1 MNEEIELKSFPFD
14 SIAKDREYPANI
26 FRNYFYKFLSTGVY
40 FGKYKNYG
48 DYSMKVVPDTGLKVK
63 VTKGAGNIKGLDFE
77 LDEDTLLNINL
88 SAETNR
94 KDLVIVKADDT
105 LARRKTTLYVK
116 EGTATEFP
124 TLTRTNDIYELGIA
138 KINVTAGKITIDLDD
153 IEDTRRNEDLCG
165 IVTSLIDIDI
175 QDVLDDITAKKNNY
189 FAVLSSLT
197 QTEIDELIAG
207 LKQYIKTAQTAL
219 EGDVA
224 MNLLNLITA
233 NTTSINNLQTTINT
247 KANKKKV
254 WNITIDNEWEGTEA
268 PYTKTVNIEGI
279 QATDEPHIILL
290 FSGNVENM
298 LNEEKNFS
306 KIRKVDS
313 ADGSLTFMCFEEKP
327 EISLNLRV
335 EVFY

>member
-1 MNEEIELKSFPFD
+1 MDEEIELKSFPFD
-14 SIAKDREYPANI
+14 SIAKDREYPAND
-26 FRNYFYKFLSTGVY
+26 FRRYFHKFLSTGVY
-40 FGKYKNYG
+40 FGKYNDYG

-63 VTKGAGNIKGLDFE
+63 VKKGAGNIKGLDFE
-77 LDEDTLLNINL
+77 LDKDTLLNINL
-88 SAETNR
+88 SADTNR
-94 KDLVIVKADDT
+94 KDMVVVKADDT
-105 LARRKTTLYVK
+105 LARRITTLYVK

-124 TLTRTNDIYELGIA
+124 TLTRTKDIYELCIA
-138 KINVTAGKITIDLDD
+138 KISVTAGKITIDLDD

-175 QDVLDDITAKKNNY
+175 QDVLNDITTKKNNY
-189 FAVLSSLT
+189 FAVLNSLT
-197 QTEIDELIAG
+197 QTEIDELISG
-207 LKQYIKTAQTAL
+207 LEQYIETAQTAL

-233 NTTSINNLQTTINT
+233 NTSSINNLNTTIST
-247 KANKKKV
+247 KADKKKV
-254 WNITIDNEWEGTEA
+254 WNIELDTEWIGTEA
-268 PYTKTVNIEGI
+268 PYTKTVAVQGI
-279 QATDEPHIILL
+279 LAADDAHVDLIYTGDL
-290 FSGNVENM
+290 ENM

-306 KIRKVDS
+306 RIRKVDS